1 MDTKTITL
9 LWMDDRE
16 EIYPDVTTTVREGV
30 LHIHQY
36 TGQTHVLTAEW
47 HWSMINIRGWWPA
60 SQARP
65 GWLG

>member
-16 EIYPDVTTTVREGV
+16 EIYPDATTNVMNGV

-36 TGQTHVLTAEW
+36 DEKTLKQVAAW
-47 HWSMINIRGWWPA
+47 HWSLSNIRGWYPA
-60 SQARP
+60 GQKPPFS
-65 GWLG
+65 